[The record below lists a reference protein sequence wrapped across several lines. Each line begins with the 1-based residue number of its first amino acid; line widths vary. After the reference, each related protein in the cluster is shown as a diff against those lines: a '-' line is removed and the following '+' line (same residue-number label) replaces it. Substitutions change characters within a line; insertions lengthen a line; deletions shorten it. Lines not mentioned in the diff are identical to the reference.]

1 MLRSVPAGIID
12 PVEISDLYLRGTEL
26 RLRRMESSRELIWKL
41 GQKVRVH
48 IESPETVNMT
58 NIYLA
63 EHEYDLLASLEG
75 APLRKT
81 RWHWVWA
88 DRRLSVDVF
97 HAELAGLIL
106 AEVELEPDEP
116 LLGLPSDALVDVTRD
131 DRFSG
136 GALAWLAEGVPA
148 GWWRRSRGTR
158 AGANDAAGLR
168 RGASRRPDRGNVGA
182 VAHGPAGTAVPD
194 IVARRD
200 RACGDHDDRR

>member
-1 MLRSVPAGIID
+1 MTTGSTGATGGRYSKVEREQRWVLRSVPAGIID

-136 GALAWLAEGVPA
+136 GALAWLAEEGA
-148 GWWRRSRGTR
+148 RR
-158 AGANDAAGLR
+158 L
-168 RGASRRPDRGNVGA
+168 
-182 VAHGPAGTAVPD
+182 VAE
-194 IVARRD
+194 VARD
-200 RACGDHDDRR
+200 ASGSE